1 MRSKKKRRSLWEL
14 IRLVFNVS
22 DFGMSMLI
30 AAVVMSTVSAAISIQ
45 QGYQQ
50 KKIAEANAKRLEIEA
65 QRKQLAAQ
73 RLADQAAL
81 KRKRMRAAAVT
92 MYAGSGVVVGE
103 GSPLIVEAEDDYR
116 AEQDQL
122 TIIATGAESAWVS
135 RSEAAIMRA
144 RGQSAVTS
152 GYGRAAGTLA
162 QTASLMGSSGGS
174 SPSSGSGRIVQT
186 DVGYG

>member
-1 MRSKKKRRSLWEL
+1 MRSKKKRRSLFQL
-14 IRLVFNVS
+14 IFLVFAVS
-22 DFGMSMLI
+22 NPWLI
-30 AAVVMSTVSAAISIQ
+30 AAVVMSVVSAGISIY

-50 KKIAEANAKRLEIEA
+50 QKIAQANAKRLEIEA
-65 QRKQLAAQ
+65 QRKQVAAQ

-144 RGQSAVTS
+144 RGQSAVAS

-162 QTASLMGSSGGS
+162 QTASLMGSSGGR